1 MEKKRVLSV
10 ISVLLAGILWGSM
23 GIFVRRLNSAG
34 VQLMGIVELRAAVT
48 AVIMFAVLAIFRH
61 DLLKI
66 RLKDIWCF
74 IGTGIGSIVF
84 FNYCYFKTMV
94 TASLSVAAIL
104 LYTAPAIVMLMSFVL
119 FKEKM
124 TLRRIAAVVIAF
136 AGCVCVSGLSPAN
149 NISVSCI
156 ITGLG
161 AGLGYALYSIFSR
174 FALQRGY
181 SSVTIS
187 AYTFLFAAIGTLPL
201 INPSELLVKLGTGSD
216 VIVFAIIFGVVTTIM
231 PYALYTWGLQY
242 MENGKASVLASVEP
256 VVATL
261 IGIFVFNEAVTVSA
275 AVGIILVLISIMLC
289 NTKE

>member
-1 MEKKRVLSV
+1 MDKKLLSV
-10 ISVLLAGILWGSM
+10 ISVIMAGILWGSM

-34 VQLMGIVELRAAVT
+34 LQLMGIVELRAVVT
-48 AVIMFAVLAIFRH
+48 AVIMFVILAIFRR
-61 DLLKI
+61 DLLKL

-94 TASLSVAAIL
+94 SASLSVAAIL

-136 AGCVCVSGLSPAN
+136 IGCVCVSGLSPAN
-149 NISVSCI
+149 NISISCI

-161 AGLGYALYSIFSR
+161 AGLGYALYSIFGR

-201 INPSELLVKLGTGSD
+201 INPSELFMKLGTGSD

-242 MENGKASVLASVEP
+242 LENGKASVLASVEP

-261 IGIFVFNEAVTVSA
+261 IGIFVFDEALTVSA
-275 AVGIILVLISIMLC
+275 AIGIILVLISIMLC
-289 NTKE
+289 NAKE